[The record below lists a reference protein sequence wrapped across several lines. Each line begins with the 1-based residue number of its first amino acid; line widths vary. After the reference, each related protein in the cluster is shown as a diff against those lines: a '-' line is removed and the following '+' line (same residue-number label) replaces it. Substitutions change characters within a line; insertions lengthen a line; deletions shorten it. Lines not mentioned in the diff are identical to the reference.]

1 MLPKTIKNANVFFE
15 GGSWA
20 GKFDEVTF
28 GKLARKLEAYRGGGM
43 GAEIKL
49 DLGYDMP
56 EPEVTLK
63 EQMPELLKKWGEC
76 AADGVLL
83 RILAGANSDGPNCP
97 HDTIEMVMRCRPME
111 IDFGSWKAGSLT
123 DKKVQLTTT
132 YFKYVLNDETLIELD
147 PVNLIEVVGGVDRTE
162 KLRTAIG
169 R

>member
-1 MLPKTIKNANVFFE
+1 MLPKTIKNTNVYFE

-28 GKLARKLEAYRGGGM
+28 SKLARKLEAYRGGGM
-43 GAEIKL
+43 GAEIDI

-56 EPEVTLK
+56 KPEVTLK

-97 HDTIEMVMRCRPME
+97 HDTIEFVMRCRPME
-111 IDFGSWKAGSLT
+111 IDFGSWKGGNLT
-123 DKKVQLTTT
+123 DKKVQLTTS

-147 PVNLIEVVGGVDRTE
+147 PVNLIENIGGVDRTE
-162 KLRTAIG
+162 KLRTAIAL
-169 R
+169 